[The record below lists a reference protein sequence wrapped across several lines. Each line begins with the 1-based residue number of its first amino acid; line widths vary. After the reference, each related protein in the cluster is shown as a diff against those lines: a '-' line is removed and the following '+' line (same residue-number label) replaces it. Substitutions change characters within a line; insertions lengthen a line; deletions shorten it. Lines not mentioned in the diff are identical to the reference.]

1 MTCPLGATHKG
12 ILLMYATCPQC
23 ALNHYI
29 WAVQPSLTLEA
40 ARKADDVFFEALALL
55 LTVDPSEFSREDKG
69 RWGSRRQAQLA
80 VRDGGCA
87 FVSLEALRPAAYLR
101 SFADCLVSMLVVPG

>member
-12 ILLMYATCPQC
+12 ILLMYAARPQC

-29 WAVQPSLTLEA
+29 RAVQPSLTLEA
-40 ARKADDVFFEALALL
+40 ARKADDIFFEALALL

-80 VRDGGCA
+80 VRDAWGLCLCVTGSSA
-87 FVSLEALRPAAYLR
+87 ASSLPSSDHLLTA
-101 SFADCLVSMLVVPG
+101 